1 MAQAD
6 DIRNYCLE
14 TYVKPSRLRG
24 DKGVFI
30 PVADVHKNLNLSNG
44 FPAVSA
50 ALGSN
55 IFEDEANIRRVHVE
69 GPLNGVSTIFAYLFK

>member
-6 DIRNYCLE
+6 DIRNYCME

-30 PVADVHKNLNLSNG
+30 PVADVHKNLNLSNSY
-44 FPAVSA
+44 PSVCA

-55 IFEDEANIRRVHVE
+55 TFEDETNTRRVYVD
-69 GPLNGVSTIFAYLFK
+69 GPINGVSTIFVFLFR